1 MNINKTLVL
10 VGILFSAVLIIENMV
25 VPLQAYVFV
34 WITKTFVLS
43 MASIATGMLI
53 GYGLHGMMLTKNE
66 NEESDDYDF

>member
-25 VPLQAYVFV
+25 VPLQAYVFI

-43 MASIATGMLI
+43 IASIAT
-53 GYGLHGMMLTKNE
+53 
-66 NEESDDYDF
+66 